1 MVDLS
6 ETRLRSSK
14 VRLKVSLAQL
24 NSAAVRFA
32 ARNRRRAIQGGH
44 SNMNWLK
51 ILSCSLI
58 VCIIVAL
65 LAFLIV
71 QLGFPELI
79 AII

>member
-14 VRLKVSLAQL
+14 LRLKVSLAQF

-32 ARNRRRAIQGGH
+32 ARNRRRAIQGGR
-44 SNMNWLK
+44 STINWLK
-51 ILSCSLI
+51 ILSYSLI
-58 VCIIVAL
+58 ICIIVAL

-71 QLGFPELI
+71 QLGFPKLI
-79 AII
+79 ALI